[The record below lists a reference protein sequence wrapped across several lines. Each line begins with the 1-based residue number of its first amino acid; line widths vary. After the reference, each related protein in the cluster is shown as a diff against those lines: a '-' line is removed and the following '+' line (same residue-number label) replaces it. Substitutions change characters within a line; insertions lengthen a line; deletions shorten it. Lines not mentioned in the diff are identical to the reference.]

1 MTRTGPRLAAA
12 AAFVVFTAA
21 CGSSSGGTVA
31 TDVGIT
37 SNQILLGNTIAQ
49 TGPAASYGTIANAE
63 NAYFTYINN
72 KGGINGRKIKF
83 VILDDA
89 YNPAQTV
96 PLTKQLVEQ
105 NQVFAMFS
113 GLGTQA
119 QVSVRDYL
127 ASKKVPQLF
136 VATGAT
142 TWGLDFGSHNY
153 SLSWQPPYQGE
164 SHIYAK
170 DILANHKDA
179 KIGVLYQNDDY
190 GQDYLKGL
198 TDGLGSSANLIVD
211 KESYDVTA
219 TSVASEL
226 SKIKASGA
234 DTLFVF
240 ATPAFTIKALA
251 TVTAIGWAPRL
262 YVNSVSAVATYMKI
276 AEGAHA
282 KIDGAISVGYI
293 KDPTDPQ
300 WADDAGMK
308 LYKQVIANCSNCD
321 VNNGFN
327 IYGVAV
333 AYTMVDVLKQAG
345 SNLTREN
352 VMKIASS
359 QLNESGQNAN
369 PFLLPGINVTTTS
382 SDHFPIMQEQ
392 VLQWTASSW
401 HLQGSIIDE
410 RGTIK

>member
-12 AAFVVFTAA
+12 AAFVVFTVA

-142 TWGLDFGSHNY
+142 TWGLDFGSHGY

-198 TDGLGSSANLIVD
+198 TDGLGSSASLIVD

-219 TSVASEL
+219 TSVASQL

>member
-37 SNQILLGNTIAQ
+37 SNQILLGNTISQ
-49 TGPAASYGTIANAE
+49 TGAAAAYGTIANAE
-63 NAYFTYINN
+63 NAYFTYINS

-113 GLGTQA
+113 GLGTQD
-119 QVSVRDYL
+119 QTSVRDYL
-127 ASKKVPQLF
+127 NTQKVPQLF

-142 TWGLDFGSHNY
+142 TFGKDFNSNKWTLG
-153 SLSWQPPYQGE
+153 WQPPYQGE

-170 DILANHKDA
+170 DVLQNHPNA

-198 TDGLGSSANLIVD
+198 IDGLGDKASTMIVD
-211 KESYDVTA
+211 TK
-219 TSVASEL
+219 
-226 SKIKASGA
+226 GA
-234 DTLFVF
+234 DTVFVF
-240 ATPAFTIKALA
+240 AIPKPTIQSLAIITGLHWTPTI
-251 TVTAIGWAPRL
+251 
-262 YVNSVSAVATYMKI
+262 YVNSVSNVATYMKL
-276 AEGAHA
+276 AEKSGA

-300 WADDAGMK
+300 WTNDDGMK
-308 LYKQVIANCSNCD
+308 LYRQVIANCSTCD
-321 VNNGFN
+321 ANNGFN

-333 AYTMVDVLKQAG
+333 AYTMVDVLTQAG
-345 SNLTREN
+345 SNLSRAN

-359 QLNESGQNAN
+359 QLNETN
-369 PFLLPGINVTTTS
+369 PFLLPGITVTTTS
-382 SDHFPIMQEQ
+382 GDHYPIMQEQ
-392 VLQWTASSW
+392 VIQWTGDAW
-401 HLQGSIIDE
+401 HLQGSIINE

>member
-12 AAFVVFTAA
+12 AAFLVFTAA

-49 TGPAASYGTIANAE
+49 TGPAAAYGTIANAE

-72 KGGINGRKIKF
+72 QGGINGRKIKF
-83 VILDDA
+83 VILDDG

-113 GLGTQA
+113 GLGTQT
-119 QVSVRDYL
+119 QTSVRDYMNTQ
-127 ASKKVPQLF
+127 KVPQLF

-142 TWGLDFGSHNY
+142 TWGLDYSSH
-153 SLSWQPPYQGE
+153 SWTLGWQPPYQGE
-164 SHIYAK
+164 ARIYAK
-170 DILANHKDA
+170 DITTNHTGA

-198 TDGLGSSANLIVD
+198 TDGLGASASLIVD

-219 TSVASEL
+219 TSVASQL
-226 SKIKASGA
+226 VKIKASGA
-234 DTLFVF
+234 DTLFIF
-240 ATPAFTIKALA
+240 ATPAFTIKAMA

-262 YVNSVSAVATYMKI
+262 YINSVSDVATYMKI
-276 AEGAHA
+276 AEKAGA
-282 KIDGAISVGYI
+282 KVDGAISVGYI

-300 WADDAGMK
+300 WANDDGMK
-308 LYKQVIANCSNCD
+308 LYRTVIANCSTCD
-321 VNNGFN
+321 ANNGFN

-333 AYTMVDVLKQAG
+333 AYTMVDVLKLAG
-345 SNLTREN
+345 SNLTRAN
-352 VMKIASS
+352 IIKIASS
-359 QLNESGQNAN
+359 QLNESN
-369 PFLLPGINVTTTS
+369 PFLLPGINLTTTS

-392 VLQWTASSW
+392 VIQWSGEQW

>member
-1 MTRTGPRLAAA
+1 MSRSGPRLAAA
-12 AAFVVFTAA
+12 VASLFMVAA

-37 SNQILLGNTIAQ
+37 STQILLGNTIAQ
-49 TGPAASYGTIANAE
+49 SGAAAAYGTIGNAE

-72 KGGINGRKIKF
+72 QGGVNGRKIKF
-83 VILDDA
+83 TILDDG

-113 GLGTQA
+113 GLGTAA

-127 ASKKVPQLF
+127 NGQHVPQLF

-142 TWGLDFGSHNY
+142 TWGLDQSSH
-153 SLSWQPPYQGE
+153 SWSMGWQPPYQGE
-164 SHIYAK
+164 ARIYAK
-170 DILANHKDA
+170 DILDNHKSA

-198 TDGLGSSANLIVD
+198 TDGLGSNASSMIVD
-211 KESYDVTA
+211 KESYDATA
-219 TSVASEL
+219 PPPSIAAQLV
-226 SKIKASGA
+226 KIHAKGA
-234 DTLFVF
+234 DTLFIF
-240 ATPAFTIKALA
+240 GTPAYSITALA
-251 TVTAIGWAPRL
+251 VVTKIGWAPL
-262 YVNSVSAVATYMKI
+262 TYLNSVSAISKYMKL
-276 AEGAHA
+276 AEKSGAKA
-282 KIDGAISVGYI
+282 DGTISVGYI

-300 WADDAGMK
+300 WANDAGMQ
-308 LYKQVIANCSNCD
+308 LYKKVIALCTTCD
-321 VNNGFN
+321 PNDGFN

-345 SNLTREN
+345 SNMTRAN
-352 VMKIASS
+352 VIKIASS
-359 QLNESGQNAN
+359 QLNEAN

-392 VLQWTASSW
+392 VATWSAEGF
-401 HLQGSIIDE
+401 HLQGSIINE

>member
-37 SNQILLGNTIAQ
+37 STQILLGNTIAQ
-49 TGPAASYGTIANAE
+49 TGPAAAYGTIANAE

-72 KGGINGRKIKF
+72 QGGINGRKIKF
-83 VILDDA
+83 QILDDA

-127 ASKKVPQLF
+127 AGQKVPQLF
-136 VATGAT
+136 VASGAT
-142 TWGLDFGSHNY
+142 TWGLDFGKNPW

-164 SHIYAK
+164 SRIYAK
-170 DILANHKDA
+170 DILDNHKDA

-198 TDGLGSSANLIVD
+198 TDGLGSNSSMVVD

-219 TSVASEL
+219 TSVASQL
-226 SKIKASGA
+226 SKIKAAGA

-262 YVNSVSAVATYMKI
+262 YINGVSNVATYMKI

-300 WADDAGMK
+300 WANDAGMK
-308 LYKQVIANCSNCD
+308 LYRQIIANCSTCD
-321 VNNGFN
+321 ANNGFN

-333 AYTMVDVLKQAG
+333 AYTMVDILKQAG
-345 SNLTREN
+345 SNLTRAN

-359 QLNESGQNAN
+359 QLNESGANAN
-369 PFLLPGINVTTTS
+369 PFLLPGVNVTTTS

-392 VLQWTASSW
+392 VIQWTDHAW